1 MQVEHVEDEN
11 RFMVRLDDEEAELAY
26 VWAGPNVIDIQHTYV
41 PEDERGHGVAE
52 ALATAA
58 FDFAR
63 GRGYRVVATCPFVRR
78 WLETHPDEAK
88 LVDAP
93 YAKRLEEDRPRL

>member
-11 RFMVRLDDEEAELAY
+11 RFVVRLDDEEAELAY
-26 VWAGPNVIDIQHTYV
+26 VWAGPKVIDIQHTYV
-41 PEDERGHGVAE
+41 PDDERGHGVAE

-63 GRGYRVVATCPFVRR
+63 ERGYRVVPTCPFVRR

>member
-1 MQVEHVEDEN
+1 MQIEHLEDEN
-11 RFMVRLDDEEAELAY
+11 RFVVRMDDEEAELAY
-26 VWAGPNVIDIQHTYV
+26 LRAGPKVIDIQHTYV

-58 FDFAR
+58 LEFAR
-63 GRGYRVVATCPFVRR
+63 ERGYRVVPTCPFVRH
-78 WLETHPDEAK
+78 WLEAHPEKAK

-93 YAKRLEEDRPRL
+93 YAKRLDGRPLP